1 MLSLNTVEAIK
12 YNSFRNGKENKM
24 GSKNKER
31 INILRNMMIK
41 QEIDLVIVYT
51 ADEHGSEYIDE
62 HYKLREY
69 LSGFTGSAGTLVVT
83 GKEAVLWT
91 DGRYFIQAQ
100 EELKGSGIELYKDG
114 LPHVPKVLEYVRSFV
129 KKRKSTRI
137 GADLKLISMKVKHEL
152 DGLKELGV
160 EVVDV
165 DLSASV
171 WKDRPEE
178 TRNPIYYLPD
188 EISGYTVS
196 DKLAQIRKRL
206 EERNMDAIF
215 LTDLSDIMWTF
226 NVRGSDIRYS
236 PVAVSYGYVDVD
248 SAFLFAD
255 MRCCDNAL
263 RDELKRQGVTLR
275 EYDDTDDYIR
285 WLKGRRIVCDY
296 TSLNA
301 HMAEML
307 SGNELTDE
315 RSYIYIRKHIKN
327 KTECELAKDCHIED
341 GLALTKFIYRIK
353 KLVREGAEEGRG
365 INEFEAAMMLD
376 NMRLSIKGNR
386 GLSFETISAYGS
398 NGAIVHYSPDKRNS
412 AMLKAEGFLLVDSG
426 GQYEGAT
433 TDVTRTIALGKI
445 TGEMKLDYTAVLK
458 GMLDLSDAVFL
469 EGTRGENLDILA
481 RRPIWERYKD
491 YRHGTGHGV
500 GAMLNVHEGPQA
512 FRYRILKDYPQPPL
526 EAGMITSDEPGI
538 YLEGKYGIRIENLL
552 LCTERKSNEWGR
564 FLGFDTLTL
573 VPYETDAIVPEMLT
587 ARQKQLINEY
597 HRTIYYLYS
606 PRMERE
612 EREWL
617 SAVTAG
623 I

>member
-1 MLSLNTVEAIK
+1 
-12 YNSFRNGKENKM
+12 
-24 GSKNKER
+24 
-31 INILRNMMIK
+31 MMIK
-41 QEIDLVIVYT
+41 QGLDLIIVYT

-83 GKEAVLWT
+83 KEEAVLWT
-91 DGRYFIQAQ
+91 DGRYYIQAE
-100 EELKGSGIELYKDG
+100 EELLGSGIVLYKDG
-114 LPHVPKVLEYVRSFV
+114 LPGVAGVMDYVRSFV
-129 KKRKSTRI
+129 KRRRGAGI
-137 GADLKLISMKVKHEL
+137 GADFKLISVKEKHEL
-152 DGLKELGV
+152 DKMKEFGGRLF
-160 EVVDV
+160 DV
-165 DLSASV
+165 DLSATV

-178 TRNPIYYLPD
+178 TRKPLYYLPD
-188 EISGYTVS
+188 EMSGCPVS
-196 DKLAQIRKRL
+196 EKLGMIRKKL
-206 EERNMDAIF
+206 KESNKDAIF

-236 PVAVSYGYVDVD
+236 PVAVSYGYIDMD
-248 SAFLFAD
+248 SAYLFAD
-255 MRCCDNAL
+255 EDCCGSDL
-263 RDELKRQGVTLR
+263 RDELQKHGVLIK
-275 EYDDTDDYIR
+275 EYDETDDHLR
-285 WLKGRRIVCDY
+285 WLKGRKIVCDY

-353 KLVREGAEEGRG
+353 KLVREGSEEGRG
-365 INEFEAAMMLD
+365 INEYEAAVMLD
-376 NMRLSIKGNR
+376 GMRLSIKGNR

-412 AMLKAEGFLLVDSG
+412 AMLKDEGFLLVDSG